1 LKAERIL
8 GIDPGL
14 NVTGIGIVERDGLR
28 RPRAVYAGSLCPPR
42 GMSTPERLLFL
53 VKGIRKVIGDFEPCL
68 VAVEEA
74 FYHKNIKSTLLLGQA
89 RGAALLAAA
98 EAGLEVMELAPKSVK
113 LAAVGHGAAAK
124 VQVAAM
130 ITRILGLEHTPD
142 SADACDALAVAL
154 AALNRVDLPGAVA
167 K

>member
-1 LKAERIL
+1 LKADRIL

-14 NVTGIGIVERDGLR
+14 NVTGIGIVERGGDR
-28 RPRAVYAGSLCPPR
+28 RPCAVYAAALRPPR
-42 GMSTPERLLFL
+42 GGTVPQRLLCL
-53 VKGIRKVIGDFEPCL
+53 VEGVRKVIQDFDPAL
-68 VAVEEA
+68 MAIEEA

-98 EAGLEVMELAPKSVK
+98 EAGLGVVELSPKSVK

-130 ITRILGLEHTPD
+130 ITRILGLERTPD

-154 AALNRVDLPGAVA
+154 AALNRVDLPAGVA
-167 K
+167 R